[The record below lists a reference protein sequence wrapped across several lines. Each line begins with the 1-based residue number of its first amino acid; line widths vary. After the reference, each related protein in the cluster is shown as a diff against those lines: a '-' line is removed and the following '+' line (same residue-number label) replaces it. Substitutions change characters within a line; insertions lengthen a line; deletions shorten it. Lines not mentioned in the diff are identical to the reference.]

1 MDVISLIFL
10 LGQPLPAAHGGG
22 RGLDVSASG
31 VRRQRR
37 DLRNLLPYEEQMMS
51 YNAAQGGGG
60 SNDLYYQSDDLRG
73 RGLNQALQQL
83 VERDQRREQEEGERA
98 DYDETGQGMR
108 MGRPPGAWWGLLE
121 PQLAQA
127 LLDRGEPQLAQTLL
141 ERARQ
146 ERLQQTGRGLNRD
159 QDTLR

>member
-1 MDVISLIFL
+1 MLKTLEIGYCCCHTDTLKEVEGVQLDGCLLILHPCSCGQLTLMYQDDNVDNDDDVLQPVS
-10 LGQPLPAAHGGG
+10 QPLPAAHGGG

-98 DYDETGQGMR
+98 G
-108 MGRPPGAWWGLLE
+108 
-121 PQLAQA
+121 
-127 LLDRGEPQLAQTLL
+127 
-141 ERARQ
+141 
-146 ERLQQTGRGLNRD
+146 
-159 QDTLR
+159 